1 MPPSQERQQKRYTP
15 LLCAAL
21 FALIPYIL
29 VASGESLYRQH
40 VMRAIGATP
49 NALSV
54 IAGLSVAGYAFG
66 ALLGGDL
73 INRMRHRTLFI
84 GNEVMFVIG
93 WSLGAA
99 APDTTVYGIGRVLA
113 GFATGMLLVTA
124 LPPVVRG
131 FPPSR
136 TPLTAAFIN
145 IAFFGAIAA
154 GPLLG
159 GAIAAENAWRWLYAG
174 FAVLGLVTIGLALVW
189 MPNEEPPNP
198 DMVFDWQGLLLGLLA
213 TSLPFFASGELR
225 AHGFSELIVAVPL
238 GIGLVCFAALMLVE
252 YHKEEPL
259 SPVKRMWTTFP
270 VVGTIVAMGGGGA
283 FVTFVELTSS
293 LLVNVGH
300 LTPFAAGMQFWP
312 QLAGA
317 LVTAALLGFLF
328 RTRYL
333 PVLAFSGMLLLVAG
347 GLVLVFYQP
356 SANPVLLLIGVAL
369 LGLGAGATVSPGLF
383 LAGFSLPSMI
393 LGRIFA
399 LVELVRS
406 VADFILAPVMLKIA
420 RVTASGTAPLDT
432 TGIHIALAIT
442 VAMTLAGTVF
452 ALILL
457 LLGGQPLPQ
466 PDIAAWLQ
474 RQQTAIHSPRLLAV
488 FRRSRERRH
497 PAT

>member
-1 MPPSQERQQKRYTP
+1 MPPAQPSSEPKRYTP

-21 FALIPYIL
+21 FALVPYIL
-29 VASGESLYRQH
+29 VASGESLYRQQ
-40 VMRAIGATP
+40 VMRTIGADA

-73 INRMRHRTLFI
+73 INRVRHRTLFI
-84 GNEVMFVIG
+84 GNEVMFVVG
-93 WSLGAA
+93 WIVLAA
-99 APDTTVYGIGRVLA
+99 APDPWAYGIGRVLA
-113 GFATGMLLVTA
+113 GFATGLLLVTA

-159 GAIAAENAWRWLYAG
+159 GAVAAAQAWRWLYAA
-174 FAVLGLVTIGLALVW
+174 FAALGLVTIGLALMW
-189 MPNEEPPNP
+189 MPNEAPADP
-198 DMVFDWQGLLLGLLA
+198 DLPFDWHGLLLGLLA

-225 AHGFSELIVAVPL
+225 AHGFSEVIVAVPL
-238 GIGLVCFAALMLVE
+238 GIGLVCFAALMIVE
-252 YHKEEPL
+252 YFKDEAL

-270 VVGTIVAMGGGGA
+270 VVGTIVAMAGGGA
-283 FVTFVELTSS
+283 FVTFVDLTST
-293 LLVNVGH
+293 LLVQVAH
-300 LTPFAAGMQFWP
+300 RTPLSAGLQFWP

-317 LVTAALLGFLF
+317 LVTAALLGLLF

-347 GLVLVFYQP
+347 GALLALYQP
-356 SANPVLLLIGVAL
+356 GANRLLLLLGVGL

-383 LAGFSLPSMI
+383 LAGFSLPSTI

-406 VADFILAPVMLKIA
+406 VADFILSPVMLKIA
-420 RVTASGTAPLDT
+420 RETTSGAAPIDIA
-432 TGIHIALAIT
+432 GIHVALAIT
-442 VAMTLAGTVF
+442 IALTIAGTAF
-452 ALILL
+452 ALL
-457 LLGGQPLPQ
+457 LLLAGGKPLPQ

-474 RQQTAIHSPRLLAV
+474 RQQTAIHSPLLLAA
-488 FRRSRERRH
+488 FRRK
-497 PAT
+497 

>member
-1 MPPSQERQQKRYTP
+1 MPPPQQQKRYAP

-21 FALIPYIL
+21 FALVPYIL
-29 VASGESLYRQH
+29 VASGESLFRQQ
-40 VMRAIGATP
+40 VMREVGASA

-73 INRMRHRTLFI
+73 INRVRHRTLFV
-84 GNEVMFVIG
+84 GNEVIFVVG
-93 WSLGAA
+93 WSVVSA
-99 APDTTVYGIGRVLA
+99 APDTVAYGIGRVLA
-113 GFATGMLLVTA
+113 GFATGLLLVTA

-145 IAFFGAIAA
+145 LGFFGAIAA

-159 GAIAAENAWRWLYAG
+159 GAVAAMHAWRWLFAA
-174 FAVLGLVTIGLALVW
+174 FAVLGLVTIALAFVW
-189 MPNEEPPNP
+189 MPNEEPADP
-198 DMVFDWQGLLLGLLA
+198 DLAFDWHGLLLGLLA

-238 GIGLVCFAALMLVE
+238 AVGLVCFAALMIVE
-252 YHKEEPL
+252 YFKKDAL

-270 VVGTIVAMGGGGA
+270 VVGTIVAMAGGGA
-283 FVTFVELTSS
+283 FVTFVDLAST
-293 LLVNVGH
+293 LLVQVGH
-300 LTPFAAGMQFWP
+300 RTPLAAGLQFWP

-333 PVLAFSGMLLLVAG
+333 PVLAFSGMLLLAAG
-347 GLVLVFYQP
+347 GVLLMFYQP
-356 SANPVLLLIGVAL
+356 GANPLLLLIGVGL

-383 LAGFSLPSMI
+383 LAGFSLPSTI

-406 VADFILAPVMLKIA
+406 VADFILSPVMLKIA
-420 RVTASGTAPLDT
+420 RMTASGPAPVDT
-432 TGIHIALAIT
+432 SGIHIALAIT
-442 VAMTLAGTVF
+442 VALTLAGTAF
-452 ALILL
+452 AFLL
-457 LLGGQPLPQ
+457 LLAGGRPLPQ
-466 PDIAAWLQ
+466 PDIVAWLK
-474 RQQTAIHSPRLLAV
+474 RQQTAIQSPPLLAAL
-488 FRRSRERRH
+488 RRK
-497 PAT
+497 